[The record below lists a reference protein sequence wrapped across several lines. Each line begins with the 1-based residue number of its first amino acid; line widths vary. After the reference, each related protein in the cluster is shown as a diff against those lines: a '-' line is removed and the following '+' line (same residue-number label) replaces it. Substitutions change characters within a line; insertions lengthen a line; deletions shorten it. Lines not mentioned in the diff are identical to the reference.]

1 MWGRGC
7 SSAALLLAFF
17 RCALVFAFG
26 LSFFSFR
33 RLDYLNDSLL
43 FFPLF
48 LVPPAAK
55 EGKGDCEFP
64 LCPPW
69 ILLLPLCNAGH
80 CVPRGGYGKGLRSFV
95 LSISG
100 GRFHGSAVDMVAL
113 LPCLDHAQ
121 TALNLC
127 RFLCVEHAHTE
138 ARGQRPNF
146 RAHSNLWWARPGWLL
161 THPVSRPDGQFS
173 RPPYFPAGVN
183 LTAEQP
189 SEPPRGGEHG
199 AGAKWLYLKRPFAES
214 RS

>member
-1 MWGRGC
+1 M
-7 SSAALLLAFF
+7 
-17 RCALVFAFG
+17 
-26 LSFFSFR
+26 
-33 RLDYLNDSLL
+33 
-43 FFPLF
+43 
-48 LVPPAAK
+48 PPAAK

-80 CVPRGGYGKGLRSFV
+80 CVPGGGYGIGLRSIE

-100 GRFHGSAVDMVAL
+100 GQFFDAAIDMVAL

-127 RFLCVEHAHTE
+127 CFLRVRDAHTE
-138 ARGQRPNF
+138 ARGQRPTF
-146 RAHSNLWWARPGWLL
+146 RAHSNIWWARHGWPLI
-161 THPVSRPDGQFS
+161 HPVARPDGQFS

-183 LTAEQP
+183 LTAESP

-199 AGAKWLYLKRPFAES
+199 AGVNWLYRKRPFAES
-214 RS
+214 RNY

>member
-1 MWGRGC
+1 MLTDKRFL
-7 SSAALLLAFF
+7 ALVCLIWQAFILFF
-17 RCALVFAFG
+17 RGVS
-26 LSFFSFR
+26 LSVLSLR
-33 RLDYLNDSLL
+33 SYIRLGSIFL
-43 FFPLF
+43 FFPAFGSRSQVRHLIALLF

-80 CVPRGGYGKGLRSFV
+80 CVPGGGYGIGVRSIE

-100 GRFHGSAVDMVAL
+100 GQFFDAAIDMVAL

-127 RFLCVEHAHTE
+127 RFLSVEHAYTE

-146 RAHSNLWWARPGWLL
+146 RAHSNLWWARLGWLL
-161 THPVSRPDGQFS
+161 IHLVSRRDSQFS
-173 RPPYFPAGVN
+173 RPPYFWRA
-183 LTAEQP
+183 
-189 SEPPRGGEHG
+189 
-199 AGAKWLYLKRPFAES
+199 
-214 RS
+214 

>member
-1 MWGRGC
+1 MI
-7 SSAALLLAFF
+7 
-17 RCALVFAFG
+17 V
-26 LSFFSFR
+26 
-33 RLDYLNDSLL
+33 YY
-43 FFPLF
+43 FFPLS

-80 CVPRGGYGKGLRSFV
+80 YVPRGGYGIGVRSIE

-100 GRFHGSAVDMVAL
+100 GRFYDAAIDMVAL

-121 TALNLC
+121 TALNLY
-127 RFLCVEHAHTE
+127 RFLRVRDAHTRFLSVRDAHTE

-146 RAHSNLWWARPGWLL
+146 RAHSNLWWARHGWYRIHLV
-161 THPVSRPDGQFS
+161 PRRDGQFS
-173 RPPYFPAGVN
+173 RPPYFTAGVN
-183 LTAEQP
+183 LTAEFP

-199 AGAKWLYLKRPFAES
+199 AGETCLNKKTPFAES
-214 RS
+214 RN